1 MSGAKGYL
9 PRMPLHDSGSFAAAT
24 MLFKA
29 VQSSQESRP
38 YRTSRRAVTG
48 GGGVTAKTLAFVVI
62 VDLLSELVD
71 KLG

>member
-48 GGGVTAKTLAFVVI
+48 GGVTAKTLAFVVI